1 MATYLQADRPLVVST
16 PLGKDA
22 MLLVGFSGREGISE
36 LFHFELDLL
45 AEDDTKVAFDRLLGN
60 RITVQLTVPAHGDRY
75 FSGICSRVAESGS
88 HEIEG
93 EGSHRALFTAY
104 KMDVVPQFWF
114 MTKRAQSRIFQ
125 HESVPDILKKVLQGL
140 DVTWELQGT
149 YKPRDYCVQYRE
161 TDFNFASRL
170 MEEEGIYYFFEH
182 LADGHKMVVK
192 DSGHPD
198 LAMDKKLIFE
208 DLEGGDRETGRVSR
222 WQKIQEL
229 RSGKYT
235 LWDHCFELPGKNLES
250 TTLIT
255 DSVTVGK
262 VTHKLKVGGNDQLE
276 IYDFPGEYAQ
286 RFDGVDRGGGDRP
299 ADVQNIF
306 EDGRR
311 TVGIR
316 MQEETAPSVVIEGA
330 SSYRNLVSG
339 YRFTLDRHMNANGM
353 YVLTSLHH
361 AATLGFDYRSG
372 GGEFDYHNSFTCI
385 PVATPYRPVR
395 RTPKPFVQGCQ
406 TATVVGPSGEEIFTD
421 KYGRV
426 KVQFH
431 WDRESKADAN
441 SSCWIRVGQS
451 IAGRKWGSVYIP
463 RIGQEVIVDFLEGD
477 PDQPIIVG
485 SVYNAQEMPPYK
497 LPDEKTKTVMLKSNT
512 TKGGGGFNELR
523 IEDKKG
529 KEQIFIHAERNKDI
543 RIKNDLF
550 EIVGNDAHHIVNKDQ
565 LIRIDE
571 DRHDHVK
578 GDQNGKVDGT
588 VSLNVGV
595 DQQEKVG
602 KNHALDAGMEIHLK
616 AGMNVVIEAGVTLTV
631 KVGGNFININPA
643 GIFISGTMVMINS
656 GGAPGVGTG
665 SSPQPPKDPKEA
677 DKAEPGQVSDPPPAQ
692 RPPKPYA
699 YSPAA
704 VVLQRAAQNGT
715 PFCEPG

>member
-1 MATYLQADRPLVVST
+1 
-16 PLGKDA
+16 
-22 MLLVGFSGREGISE
+22 
-36 LFHFELDLL
+36 
-45 AEDDTKVAFDRLLGN
+45 
-60 RITVQLTVPAHGDRY
+60 
-75 FSGICSRVAESGS
+75 
-88 HEIEG
+88 
-93 EGSHRALFTAY
+93 
-104 KMDVVPQFWF
+104 
-114 MTKRAQSRIFQ
+114 
-125 HESVPDILKKVLQGL
+125 
-140 DVTWELQGT
+140 
-149 YKPRDYCVQYRE
+149 
-161 TDFNFASRL
+161 
-170 MEEEGIYYFFEH
+170 
-182 LADGHKMVVK
+182 
-192 DSGHPD
+192 
-198 LAMDKKLIFE
+198 MDKKLIFE
-208 DLEGGDRETGRVSR
+208 DLEGGERETGRVFR
-222 WQKIQEL
+222 WQKSQEL

-235 LWDHCFELPGKNLES
+235 LWDHSFELPGRNLES
-250 TTLIT
+250 TALIT

-299 ADVQNIF
+299 SDVQNIF

-311 TVGIR
+311 TVGLR
-316 MQEETAPSVVIEGA
+316 MQEEAAPSVVVEGA
-330 SSYRNLVSG
+330 SSYRHLVSG
-339 YRFTLDRHMNANGM
+339 SRFTLDRHINANGM
-353 YVLTSLHH
+353 YVLTSVQHQ
-361 AATLGFDYRSG
+361 ATLGFDYRSG
-372 GGEFDYHNSFTCI
+372 GGEFAYQNSFTCL
-385 PVATPYRPVR
+385 PAATPYRPPR

-406 TATVVGPSGEEIFTD
+406 TATIVGPSGEEIFTD

-441 SSCWIRVGQS
+441 SSCWIRVGHS

-497 LPDEKTKTVMLKSNT
+497 LPDEKTKTVMLKSNS

-550 EIVGNDAHHIVNKDQ
+550 EIVGGEAHHIVNKDQ
-565 LIRIDE
+565 LIRIDA

-588 VSLNVGV
+588 LSLNVGM

-643 GIFISGTMVMINS
+643 GIFISGVMVMINS
-656 GGAPGVGTG
+656 GGAAGVGTG

-715 PFCEPG
+715 PFCET